1 MIYCFMCI
9 VCFFGCFIEV
19 DVENGKVKEVKGC
32 KCFRGMEWVI
42 QEVIS
47 LKRVVMSVVLV
58 EGGVFLMVSVKIVE
72 FVLKEKILELMK
84 FLVKFKFK
92 VLVSVG

>member
-1 MIYCFMCI
+1 
-9 VCFFGCFIEV
+9 
-19 DVENGKVKEVKGC
+19 
-32 KCFRGMEWVI
+32 
-42 QEVIS
+42 
-47 LKRVVMSVVLV
+47 MSVVLV